1 MKRAVLLLLMLV
13 FSAVSYASAQTTP
26 VPVGHVPVY
35 NSDVPTK
42 GGLRGL
48 HIDRSTQDNL
58 PNGIAFDYG
67 GQFAWGMGLD
77 CTMDYTYPIPP
88 FQLPDLVLAYSA
100 HTDADNLR
108 IRSDDAR
115 MELGPMVGH
124 PVTPFQ
130 FAIKAGTQANP
141 LGGVSIGTFGYQY
154 SIHMYNQDPTV
165 KRTCVNF
172 ANLWSWGTDL
182 AQNGGSDLFLYNH
195 QNNHPTITVISGT
208 GTADDVI
215 GLSGTLQH
223 QGHQAGFFGAAPTAQ
238 PVVTGSWSDGSAARS
253 LCQALAKL
261 GLIQDQT
268 TQ

>member
-1 MKRAVLLLLMLV
+1 MKWRFLLLLVLV
-13 FSAVSYASAQTTP
+13 FSAVPFASAQTASAP
-26 VPVGHVPVY
+26 AGHVRIYSSDAPV
-35 NSDVPTK
+35 K

-48 HIDRSTQDNL
+48 HIDRSTLDNL
-58 PNGIAFDYG
+58 PNGVSFDYG

-77 CTMDYTYPIPP
+77 ATMDYTYPNYPYE
-88 FQLPDLVLAYSA
+88 LPDLILAYSA

-124 PVTPFQ
+124 PATPFQ
-130 FAIKAGTQANP
+130 FTIKAGTPASP
-141 LGGVSIGTFGYQY
+141 LGGLSIGTFGYQY
-154 SIHMYNQDPTV
+154 SIHMYNQDPTI

-182 AQNGGSDLFLYNH
+182 AQNGGTDLFLFNN
-195 QNNHPTITVISGT
+195 QNNHATITVT
-208 GTADDVI
+208 PDDVI

-223 QGHQAGFFGAAPTAQ
+223 QGQQAGFFGATPVTQ

-253 LCQALAKL
+253 LCQALARL